1 LNIKKYQNYLTFGRG
16 IAILA
21 VVSGHYL
28 QSQQIEISNNNF
40 IIFSFGVPL
49 FFIISA
55 ISLTISFEE
64 RKESKLKFY
73 IRRFFR
79 IAPMYYFAIIIYNY
93 NNHNL
98 QIFSLL
104 SNIFFIHGFYPL
116 GNNNVVPGGWSI
128 ATEMTF
134 YIIFPFIL
142 PFIKGTNYVYLI
154 ISVLICFIFYYI
166 FEKSIIISN
175 NLEFSL
181 ILSNTIGPLI
191 IFYLSLFFLL
201 KKIFNNKKNKLFIM
215 MSFFLIYF
223 LSNENLISLKIINF
237 QMTRLFLLTAGLFIF
252 LIIIK
257 DLKFTNTKNF
267 IFYLGK
273 YSYSMYIFHWLI
285 FSTVINQENIALIKN
300 IIVNSQIS
308 LIIIFIIA
316 LLLTFLI
323 AWISTNT
330 LEKYGIN
337 LGKKIIK
344 SI

>member
-1 LNIKKYQNYLTFGRG
+1 MNKKKYQNYLTFGRG

-21 VVSGHYL
+21 VLSGHFL

-79 IAPMYYFAIIIYNY
+79 IAPMYYFAIVLYNY
-93 NNHNL
+93 NNYNL
-98 QIFSLL
+98 EIFSIL

-134 YIIFPFIL
+134 YVIFPFIL
-142 PFIKGTNYVYLI
+142 QFIKRTHYIYLI
-154 ISVLICFIFYYI
+154 ISIFIYFIFYYI
-166 FEKSIIISN
+166 LEKSIIISKN
-175 NLEFSL
+175 FEFSL

-191 IFYLSLFFLL
+191 IFYLSLFFFI
-201 KKIFNNKKNKLFIM
+201 KKIFNNKKKLFIM
-215 MSFFLIYF
+215 VSFFLIYF
-223 LSNENLISLKIINF
+223 LSNDNLISLKIINF

-252 LIIIK
+252 LIMIK
-257 DLKFTNTKNF
+257 DLKFSNSKNF

-285 FSTVINQENIALIKN
+285 FSTVINPENIALIKN

-308 LIIIFIIA
+308 LITIFIIA
-316 LLLTFLI
+316 LLLTLLI
-323 AWISTNT
+323 AWITTNT

>member
-1 LNIKKYQNYLTFGRG
+1 MNKKKYQNYLTFGRG
-16 IAILA
+16 IAIL
-21 VVSGHYL
+21 VVLSGHFL

-79 IAPMYYFAIIIYNY
+79 IAPMYYFAIVLYNY
-93 NNHNL
+93 NNYNL
-98 QIFSLL
+98 EIFSIL

-134 YIIFPFIL
+134 YVIFPFIL
-142 PFIKGTNYVYLI
+142 PFIKRTHYIYLI
-154 ISVLICFIFYYI
+154 ISIFIYFIFYYI
-166 FEKSIIISN
+166 LEKSIIISKN
-175 NLEFSL
+175 FEFSL

-191 IFYLSLFFLL
+191 IFYLSLFFFI
-201 KKIFNNKKNKLFIM
+201 KKIFNNKKKLFIM
-215 MSFFLIYF
+215 VSFFLIYF
-223 LSNENLISLKIINF
+223 LSNDNLISLKIINF

-252 LIIIK
+252 LIMIK
-257 DLKFTNTKNF
+257 DLKFSNSKNF

-285 FSTVINQENIALIKN
+285 FSTVINPENIALIKN

-308 LIIIFIIA
+308 LITIFIIA
-316 LLLTFLI
+316 LLLTLLI
-323 AWISTNT
+323 AWITTNT

>member
-1 LNIKKYQNYLTFGRG
+1 MNIKKYQNYLTFSRG

-21 VVSGHYL
+21 VISGHFL

-40 IIFSFGVPL
+40 IIFTFGVPL

-79 IAPMYYFAIIIYNY
+79 IAPMYYFAIVLYNY
-93 NNHNL
+93 NNYNL
-98 QIFSLL
+98 EMFSLL

-134 YIIFPFIL
+134 YVIFPFIL
-142 PFIKGTNYVYLI
+142 PFIKRTHYIYLI
-154 ISVLICFIFYYI
+154 ISIFIYFIFYYI
-166 FEKSIIISN
+166 LEKSIIISKN
-175 NLEFSL
+175 FEFSL

-201 KKIFNNKKNKLFIM
+201 KKIFNNKKKLFIM
-215 MSFFLIYF
+215 VSFFLIYF
-223 LSNENLISLKIINF
+223 LSNDNLISLKIINF

-252 LIIIK
+252 LIMIK
-257 DLKFTNTKNF
+257 DLKFSNSKNF

-273 YSYSMYIFHWLI
+273 YSYSMYIFHSLI
-285 FSTVINQENIALIKN
+285 FSTVINPENIALIKN

-308 LIIIFIIA
+308 LITIFIIA

-344 SI
+344 WI

>member
-1 LNIKKYQNYLTFGRG
+1 MNKKKYQNYLTFGRG

-21 VVSGHYL
+21 VLSEHFL

-79 IAPMYYFAIIIYNY
+79 IAPMYYFAIVLYNY
-93 NNHNL
+93 NNYNL
-98 QIFSLL
+98 EIFSIL

-134 YIIFPFIL
+134 YVIFPFIL
-142 PFIKGTNYVYLI
+142 PFIKRTHYIYLI
-154 ISVLICFIFYYI
+154 ISIFIYFIFYYI
-166 FEKSIIISN
+166 LEKSIIISKN
-175 NLEFSL
+175 FEFSL

-191 IFYLSLFFLL
+191 IFYLSLFFFI
-201 KKIFNNKKNKLFIM
+201 KKIFNNKKKLFIM
-215 MSFFLIYF
+215 VSFFLIYF
-223 LSNENLISLKIINF
+223 LSNDNLISLKIINF

-252 LIIIK
+252 LIMIK
-257 DLKFTNTKNF
+257 DLKFSNSKNF

-285 FSTVINQENIALIKN
+285 FSTVINPENIALIKN

-308 LIIIFIIA
+308 LITIFIIA
-316 LLLTFLI
+316 LLLTLLI
-323 AWISTNT
+323 AWITTNT

>member
-1 LNIKKYQNYLTFGRG
+1 LNKKKYQNYLTFGRG

-21 VVSGHYL
+21 VLGGHFL

-79 IAPMYYFAIIIYNY
+79 IAPMYYFAIVLYNY
-93 NNHNL
+93 NNYNL
-98 QIFSLL
+98 EMFSLL

-134 YIIFPFIL
+134 YVIFPFIL
-142 PFIKGTNYVYLI
+142 PFIKRTHYIYLI
-154 ISVLICFIFYYI
+154 ISIFIYFIFYYI
-166 FEKSIIISN
+166 LEKSIIISKN
-175 NLEFSL
+175 FEFSL

-191 IFYLSLFFLL
+191 IFYLSLFFFI
-201 KKIFNNKKNKLFIM
+201 KKIFNNKKKLFIM
-215 MSFFLIYF
+215 VSFFLIYF
-223 LSNENLISLKIINF
+223 LSNDNLISLKIINF

-252 LIIIK
+252 LITIK
-257 DLKFTNTKNF
+257 DLKFSNSKNF

-273 YSYSMYIFHWLI
+273 YSYSIYIFHWLI
-285 FSTVINQENIALIKN
+285 FSTVINPENIALIKN

-308 LIIIFIIA
+308 LITIFIIA
-316 LLLTFLI
+316 LLLTLLI
-323 AWISTNT
+323 AWITTNT

-344 SI
+344 LI

>member
-1 LNIKKYQNYLTFGRG
+1 LNKKKYQNYLTFGRG

-21 VVSGHYL
+21 VLSGHFL

-79 IAPMYYFAIIIYNY
+79 IAPMYYFAIVLYNY
-93 NNHNL
+93 NNYNL
-98 QIFSLL
+98 EMFSLL

-134 YIIFPFIL
+134 YVIFPFIL
-142 PFIKGTNYVYLI
+142 PFIKRTHYIYLI
-154 ISVLICFIFYYI
+154 ISIFIYFIFYYI
-166 FEKSIIISN
+166 LEKSIIISKN
-175 NLEFSL
+175 FEFSI

-201 KKIFNNKKNKLFIM
+201 KKIFNNKKKLFIM
-215 MSFFLIYF
+215 VSFFLIYF
-223 LSNENLISLKIINF
+223 LSNDNLTSLKIINF

-252 LIIIK
+252 LIMIK
-257 DLKFTNTKNF
+257 DLKFSNSKNF

-285 FSTVINQENIALIKN
+285 FSTVINPENIALIKN

-308 LIIIFIIA
+308 LITIFIIA

-344 SI
+344 WI

>member
-1 LNIKKYQNYLTFGRG
+1 MNKKKYQNYLTFGRG

-21 VVSGHYL
+21 VLSGHFL

-79 IAPMYYFAIIIYNY
+79 IAPMYYFAIVLYNY
-93 NNHNL
+93 NNYNL
-98 QIFSLL
+98 EMFSLL

-134 YIIFPFIL
+134 YVIFPFIL
-142 PFIKGTNYVYLI
+142 PFIKRTHYIYLI
-154 ISVLICFIFYYI
+154 ISIFIYFIFYYI
-166 FEKSIIISN
+166 LEKSIIISKN
-175 NLEFSL
+175 FEFSI

-201 KKIFNNKKNKLFIM
+201 KKIFNNKKKLFIM
-215 MSFFLIYF
+215 VSFFLIYF
-223 LSNENLISLKIINF
+223 LSNDNLTSLKIINF

-252 LIIIK
+252 LIMIK
-257 DLKFTNTKNF
+257 DLKFSNSKNF

-285 FSTVINQENIALIKN
+285 FSTVINPENIALIKN

-308 LIIIFIIA
+308 LITIFIIA

-344 SI
+344 WI

>member
-1 LNIKKYQNYLTFGRG
+1 LNIKKYQNYLTFSRG

-21 VVSGHYL
+21 VISGHFL

-79 IAPMYYFAIIIYNY
+79 IAPMYYFAIVLYNY
-93 NNHNL
+93 NNYNL
-98 QIFSLL
+98 EMFSLL

-134 YIIFPFIL
+134 YVIFPFIL
-142 PFIKGTNYVYLI
+142 PFIKRTHYIYLI
-154 ISVLICFIFYYI
+154 ISIFIYFIFYYI
-166 FEKSIIISN
+166 LEKSIIISKN
-175 NLEFSL
+175 FEFSL

-201 KKIFNNKKNKLFIM
+201 KKIFNNKKKLFIM
-215 MSFFLIYF
+215 VSFFLIYF
-223 LSNENLISLKIINF
+223 LSNDNLTSLKIINF

-252 LIIIK
+252 LIMIK
-257 DLKFTNTKNF
+257 DLKFSNSKNF

-273 YSYSMYIFHWLI
+273 YSYSIYIFHWLI
-285 FSTVINQENIALIKN
+285 FSTVINPENIALIKN

-308 LIIIFIIA
+308 LITIFIIA

-344 SI
+344 WI

>member
-1 LNIKKYQNYLTFGRG
+1 
-16 IAILA
+16 
-21 VVSGHYL
+21 L

-79 IAPMYYFAIIIYNY
+79 IAPMYYFAIVLYNY
-93 NNHNL
+93 NNYNL
-98 QIFSLL
+98 EIFSIL

-134 YIIFPFIL
+134 YVIFPFIL
-142 PFIKGTNYVYLI
+142 PFIKRTHYIYLI
-154 ISVLICFIFYYI
+154 ISIFIYFIFYYI
-166 FEKSIIISN
+166 LEKSIIISKN
-175 NLEFSL
+175 FEFSL

-191 IFYLSLFFLL
+191 IFYLSLFFFI
-201 KKIFNNKKNKLFIM
+201 KKIFNNKKKLFIM
-215 MSFFLIYF
+215 VSFFLIYF
-223 LSNENLISLKIINF
+223 LSNDNLISLKIINF

-252 LIIIK
+252 LIMIK
-257 DLKFTNTKNF
+257 DLKFSNSKNF

-285 FSTVINQENIALIKN
+285 FSTVINPENIALIKN

-308 LIIIFIIA
+308 LITIFIIA
-316 LLLTFLI
+316 LLLTLLI
-323 AWISTNT
+323 AWITTNT

>member
-1 LNIKKYQNYLTFGRG
+1 LNKKKYQNYLTFGRG
-16 IAILA
+16 IAIL
-21 VVSGHYL
+21 VVLSGHFL

-79 IAPMYYFAIIIYNY
+79 IAPMYYFAIVLYNY
-93 NNHNL
+93 NNYNL
-98 QIFSLL
+98 EIFSIL

-134 YIIFPFIL
+134 YVIFPFIL
-142 PFIKGTNYVYLI
+142 PFIKRTHYIYLI
-154 ISVLICFIFYYI
+154 ISIFIYFIFYYI
-166 FEKSIIISN
+166 LEKSIIISKN
-175 NLEFSL
+175 FEFSL

-191 IFYLSLFFLL
+191 IFYLSLFFFI
-201 KKIFNNKKNKLFIM
+201 KKIFNNKKKLFIM
-215 MSFFLIYF
+215 VSFFLIYF
-223 LSNENLISLKIINF
+223 LSNDNLISLKIINF

-252 LIIIK
+252 LIMIK
-257 DLKFTNTKNF
+257 DLKFSNSKNF

-285 FSTVINQENIALIKN
+285 FSTVINPENIALIKN

-308 LIIIFIIA
+308 LITIFIIA
-316 LLLTFLI
+316 LLLTLLI
-323 AWISTNT
+323 AWITTNT

>member
-1 LNIKKYQNYLTFGRG
+1 MNKKKYQNYLTFGRG

-21 VVSGHYL
+21 VLGGHFL

-79 IAPMYYFAIIIYNY
+79 IAPMYYFAIVLYNY
-93 NNHNL
+93 NNYNL
-98 QIFSLL
+98 EMFSLL

-134 YIIFPFIL
+134 YVIFPFIL
-142 PFIKGTNYVYLI
+142 PFIKRTHYIYLI
-154 ISVLICFIFYYI
+154 ISIFIYFIFYYI
-166 FEKSIIISN
+166 LEKSIIISKN
-175 NLEFSL
+175 FEFSL

-191 IFYLSLFFLL
+191 IFYLSLFFFI
-201 KKIFNNKKNKLFIM
+201 KKIFNNKKKLFIM
-215 MSFFLIYF
+215 VSFFLIYF
-223 LSNENLISLKIINF
+223 LSNDNLISLKIINF

-252 LIIIK
+252 LITIK
-257 DLKFTNTKNF
+257 DLKFSNSKNF

-273 YSYSMYIFHWLI
+273 YSYSIYIFHWLI
-285 FSTVINQENIALIKN
+285 FSTVINPENIALIKN

-308 LIIIFIIA
+308 LITIFIIA
-316 LLLTFLI
+316 LLLTLLI
-323 AWISTNT
+323 AWITTNT

-344 SI
+344 LI

>member
-1 LNIKKYQNYLTFGRG
+1 MNKKKYQNYLTFGRG
-16 IAILA
+16 IAIL
-21 VVSGHYL
+21 VVLSGHFL

-79 IAPMYYFAIIIYNY
+79 IAPMYYFAIVLYNY
-93 NNHNL
+93 NNYNL
-98 QIFSLL
+98 EISSIL

-134 YIIFPFIL
+134 YVIFPFIL
-142 PFIKGTNYVYLI
+142 PFIKRTHYIYLI
-154 ISVLICFIFYYI
+154 ISIFIYFIFYYI
-166 FEKSIIISN
+166 LEKSIIISKN
-175 NLEFSL
+175 FEFSL

-191 IFYLSLFFLL
+191 IFYLSLFFFI
-201 KKIFNNKKNKLFIM
+201 KKIFNNKKKLFIM
-215 MSFFLIYF
+215 VSFFLIYF
-223 LSNENLISLKIINF
+223 LSNDNLISLKIINF

-252 LIIIK
+252 LIMIK
-257 DLKFTNTKNF
+257 DLKFSNSKNF

-285 FSTVINQENIALIKN
+285 FSTVINPENIALIKN

-308 LIIIFIIA
+308 LITIFIIA
-316 LLLTFLI
+316 LLLTLLI
-323 AWISTNT
+323 AWITTNT